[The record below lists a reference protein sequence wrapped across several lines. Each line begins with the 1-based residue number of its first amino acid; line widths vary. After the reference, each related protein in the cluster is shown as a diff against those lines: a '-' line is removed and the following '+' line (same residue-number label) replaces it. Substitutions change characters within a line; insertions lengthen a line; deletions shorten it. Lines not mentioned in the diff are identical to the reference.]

1 MNTKEKTHCF
11 NETAFFQSDFIG
23 DLNLK
28 KKIEG
33 KKDCVVNSL
42 LKYKKLQFKNSI
54 MNKSDAETVETPK
67 NTSMDFGELRND
79 TEFIT
84 KSTNLENVSVYRFF

>member
-1 MNTKEKTHCF
+1 
-11 NETAFFQSDFIG
+11 
-23 DLNLK
+23 
-28 KKIEG
+28 
-33 KKDCVVNSL
+33 
-42 LKYKKLQFKNSI
+42 

-84 KSTNLENVSVYRFF
+84 KSTNLENVSVFFLSVF